1 MRSTV
6 NSVSVTTLAAV
17 FGTSAL
23 AFGWWILPVVGM
35 AWGAIIRQSD
45 HPVRSASLA
54 AGIGAIGLLA
64 WTGVHG
70 PVADL
75 ARLIGAVAPFPM
87 SLLYV
92 IAIMV
97 AAVLG
102 ATGGVV
108 VTVLRA
114 GQQWD
119 GQDRRSGSLAAA
131 ASTAGGRRGE
141 VTLRRFNW

>member
-6 NSVSVTTLAAV
+6 NPVSVTTLAAV
-17 FGTSAL
+17 FGMSAL
-23 AFGWWILPVVGM
+23 AFGLWILPVVGM

-54 AGIGAIGLLA
+54 AGIGAIGLLG

-75 ARLIGAVAPFPM
+75 ARLVGGVLPFPM
-87 SLLYV
+87 PPLYV
-92 IAIMV
+92 VAIM
-97 AAVLG
+97 AAALLG
-102 ATGGVV
+102 GTGGVV
-108 VTVLRA
+108 VAVLRA

-131 ASTAGGRRGE
+131 STAGGRRGE